1 MRFAILK
8 EYVSLEREGLP
19 SKLTVSIVGGAGRMG
34 LLLSRVLKDR
44 VEAIRISSRDER
56 RAIEAA
62 KSLGVDWTPIEEAH
76 MSDVVVVSVPI
87 DQTVKVC
94 RDVGQRMSPKSL
106 VVDLASVKSGITS
119 SVAEQTPS
127 PVEYLSLHPL
137 FGPQVRDLVGK
148 RCVAVQVRGGPLTEE
163 FLSILTGCGVVIRR
177 STVEEHDRA
186 MATVQV
192 LHHHA
197 LLALSQTL
205 GKITSEMQLSQY
217 LTESLEKTLQN
228 LESMEQNWGTIS
240 AIQRLNP
247 YAQDV
252 REAFAVAARESRNFD
267 EKSRIKL
274 QRALS
279 LLRSP

>member
-1 MRFAILK
+1 
-8 EYVSLEREGLP
+8 
-19 SKLTVSIVGGAGRMG
+19 
-34 LLLSRVLKDR
+34 

-252 REAFAVAARESRNFD
+252 REAFSVAARESINFD
-267 EKSRIKL
+267 EKSRIML

>member
-8 EYVSLEREGLP
+8 EYDSLGREGLS
-19 SKLTVSIVGGAGRMG
+19 SKLTISIVGGAGRMG

-44 VEAIRISSRDER
+44 VGAIRISSRDER

-62 KSLGVDWTPIEEAH
+62 KSLGVDWAPIEGAH

-94 RDVGQRMSPKSL
+94 RDVGQRMRPRSL
-106 VVDLASVKSGITS
+106 LVDLASVKTRITS
-119 SVAEQTPS
+119 SVAEQTS
-127 PVEYLSLHPL
+127 SSVEYLSLHPL
-137 FGPQVRDLVGK
+137 FGPQVRDLVFK
-148 RCVAVQVRGGPLTEE
+148 RCIAVQVRGGPLTEE
-163 FLSILTGCGVVIRR
+163 FLSILTGCGVVVRR

-186 MATVQV
+186 MAAVQV

-197 LLALSQTL
+197 LLAFSETL
-205 GKITSEMQLSQY
+205 GKIASEMQLSQY
-217 LTESLEKTLQN
+217 VTESLEKTLQN
-228 LESMEQNWGTIS
+228 LESLEQNWGTIS

-252 REAFAVAARESRNFD
+252 REAFAVAARELRSFD